1 MRYSIV
7 LAAVSIAAA
16 SIAGCGQPGKT
27 PAAVSP
33 SPPAGADA
41 QARTI
46 GELRRLAAI
55 ASAVL
60 DGDECMEIVTD
71 RAAELMFKVDPRDRW
86 IGSDNYDVDREKFT
100 RTKKLLI
107 RVSRL
112 ADFPADCNLWLRTKK
127 KPGRVHAVILQ
138 VNGLSSFYKFGQ
150 MVIDPPAEFAAVLK
164 QGRTVVVTGKRRNV
178 VSVLAPV
185 RDSLGDVVGLVE
197 ASGRLAAA
205 GGQ

>member
-1 MRYSIV
+1 MRHPIALAVLSIV
-7 LAAVSIAAA
+7 AA
-16 SIAGCGQPGKT
+16 SVAGCGQPGKT
-27 PAAVSP
+27 PVAVTP
-33 SPPAGADA
+33 SPPAGARA
-41 QARTI
+41 V

-71 RAAELMFKVDPRDRW
+71 RAAELMFKVDPRDKW

-112 ADFPADCNLWLRTKK
+112 ADFPADCNLWLRTKQ
-127 KPGRVHAVILQ
+127 KPWQVHAVILQ
-138 VNGLSSFYKFGQ
+138 VNGLSSFYRFGQ
-150 MVIDPPAEFAAVLK
+150 MVIDPPEEFVPVLK
-164 QGRTVVVTGKRRNV
+164 EGQTVAVTGKRPNV

-185 RDSLGDVVGLVE
+185 HNSLGDVVGLVE
-197 ASGRLAAA
+197 AASRVAAA
-205 GGQ
+205 GGP